1 MKRIIRFNFNQPKIL
16 NPAKVNLAG
25 FFLKC
30 KWEFSL
36 FLDLSI
42 RPFHS
47 ISGFIIMFIK
57 SLLVFIIGSIGT
69 GCATDQNSNSLEL
82 NESIRIN
89 QLGYLPE
96 QNKVAIVLSE
106 EPMDSFFIW
115 DIENEKVVFEGK
127 GQKNEAK
134 TLSGKASWKLDFSA
148 FSAKGEYEIGI
159 PPMGKSHPFVIGPQV
174 YEKLGKASLKAF
186 YFQRASTDLPE
197 EYAGIWARKG
207 GHPDDKVVIHPSA
220 ASELR
225 PEGMILSSPK
235 GWYDAGDYN
244 KYIVNSGITL
254 GTLMSLYEV
263 YPDYFSK
270 QNLNIPES
278 SNALPDVLDEI
289 LWNLDWM
296 LTMQDPADGGV
307 YHKLTTARF
316 EGMVEPHNAISQR
329 YLVSK
334 GTAAT
339 LDFAAVM
346 AQAARI
352 FKLFYPENAMVY
364 LKAAEKAWNWAI
376 QNPEVYYRQNDLND
390 TFDPDIVTG
399 AYGDQ
404 NLSDEWIWAASELYI
419 STNNQGYWKIL
430 EAANQDYQ
438 LPSWSQVKW
447 MGFYSLLRNE
457 NSLNQIPQAWL
468 SMLKINLMTAADSY
482 HQAGQV
488 QPYLSP
494 MGANPKDFIWGS
506 NAVASNQGILLLEA
520 FKLSGKADY
529 LHSAKANLDYILG
542 RNATG
547 FSYVTGFGSKTP
559 MYPHHRLAT
568 SRPDLPPL
576 PGFMV
581 GGPNPSQQDKCDY
594 PSNVPDESFTD
605 LACSYA
611 SNEIAINW
619 SAPFAYLVNA
629 IQAIETSGK

>member
-1 MKRIIRFNFNQPKIL
+1 MPVKSILILTLWLIVTSCVTEKIGS
-16 NPAKVNLAG
+16 NLA
-25 FFLKC
+25 LN
-30 KWEFSL
+30 
-36 FLDLSI
+36 DSI
-42 RPFHS
+42 R
-47 ISGFIIMFIK
+47 
-57 SLLVFIIGSIGT
+57 L
-69 GCATDQNSNSLEL
+69 
-82 NESIRIN
+82 N
-89 QLGYLPE
+89 QLGFYPD
-96 QNKVAIVLSE
+96 QNKVAVVLTE
-106 EPMDSFFIW
+106 TPINRFFIW
-115 DIENEKVVFEGK
+115 DKNERKIVFEGPVSRS
-127 GQKNEAK
+127 QSK
-134 TLSGKASWKLDFSA
+134 TFSGKTAWKIDFSG
-148 FSAKGEYEIGI
+148 FSEQGVFEIGI
-159 PPMGKSHPFVIGPQV
+159 PDFGKSHPFKIDDQV
-174 YEKLGKASLKAF
+174 YSELGKASLKAF
-186 YFQRASTDLPE
+186 YFQRASVDIPE

-207 GHPDDKVVIHPSA
+207 GHPDDKVMIHPSA
-220 ASELR
+220 ISNSR
-225 PEGMILSSPK
+225 PEGTILSSPK

-244 KYIVNSGITL
+244 KYIVNSGITM
-254 GTLMSLYEV
+254 GTLMSLYEEF
-263 YPDYFSK
+263 PLFFT
-270 QNLNIPES
+270 NLNLAIPES
-278 SNALPDVLDEI
+278 KNAVPDILDEV

-316 EGMVEPHNAISQR
+316 EGMVEPHLAINQR

-352 FKLFYPENAMVY
+352 YKPFAPEDAVVY

-376 QNPEVYYRQNDLND
+376 KNPEVYYRQNDLNEA
-390 TFDPDIVTG
+390 FDPDIVTG

-419 STNNQGYWKIL
+419 STHNLDYWKIL
-430 EAANQDYQ
+430 EAADLDYQ

-457 NSLNQIPQAWL
+457 SSLPQIPQEWL
-468 SMLKINLMTAADSY
+468 SLLKINLIAAADSY

-520 FKLSGKADY
+520 FKLSGKSEY
-529 LHSAKANLDYILG
+529 LQSAKSNLDYILG

-594 PSNVPDESFTD
+594 PSDVPDESFTD

-629 IQAIETSGK
+629 IQAIETSGR

>member
-1 MKRIIRFNFNQPKIL
+1 M
-16 NPAKVNLAG
+16 NLTHPNM
-25 FFLKC
+25 
-30 KWEFSL
+30 
-36 FLDLSI
+36 SI
-42 RPFHS
+42 
-47 ISGFIIMFIK
+47 K
-57 SLLVFIIGSIGT
+57 LVLVFIIGSLWA
-69 GCATDQNSNSLEL
+69 GCATNQITNSLEVNEFIRL
-82 NESIRIN
+82 N
-89 QLGYLPE
+89 QVGYLPD

-106 EPMDSFFIW
+106 SPLDSFFIW
-115 DIENEKVVFEGK
+115 DIENEKVVFEGTAF
-127 GQKNEAK
+127 KNETK
-134 TLSGKASWKLDFSA
+134 TLSGKASWRLVFSDLTTE
-148 FSAKGEYEIGI
+148 GEYKIGI
-159 PPMGKSHPFVIGPQV
+159 PELGKSYPFSIHSQV
-174 YEKLGKASLKAF
+174 YEELGKASLKAF
-186 YFQRASTDLPE
+186 YFQRASVDLPE
-197 EYAGIWARKG
+197 EFAGIWARKG
-207 GHPDDKVVIHPSA
+207 GHPDDKVMIHPSA
-220 ASELR
+220 ASDLR
-225 PEGMILSSPK
+225 PEGTFLSSPK

-244 KYIVNSGITL
+244 KYIVNSGITM

-263 YPDYFSK
+263 FPEYFAK
-270 QNLNIPES
+270 QNLSIPES
-278 SNALPDVLDEI
+278 GNTLPDVLDEI

-316 EGMVEPHNAISQR
+316 EGMVEPHKAINQR

-352 FKLFYPENAMVY
+352 YKPFAPEDAVVY
-364 LKAAEKAWNWAI
+364 LKAAEKAWNWAM
-376 QNPEVYYRQNDLND
+376 QNPEVYYHQNDVND
-390 TFDPDIVTG
+390 AFEPDVVTG

-404 NLSDEWIWAASELYI
+404 NLEDEWVWAASELYI
-419 STNNQGYWKIL
+419 STHNLEYWKIL
-430 EAANQDYQ
+430 DSANQDFQ

-447 MGFYSLLRNE
+447 LGFYSLLRNE
-457 NSLNQIPQAWL
+457 KSLAQIPQEWL
-468 SMLKINLMTAADSY
+468 SMLKINLITAADSY
-482 HQAGQV
+482 HQAGLAQA
-488 QPYLSP
+488 YLSP

-559 MYPHHRLAT
+559 MHPHHRLAT

-594 PSNVPDESFTD
+594 PSDIPDESFTD
-605 LACSYA
+605 LSCSYA

-629 IQAIETSGK
+629 IQINQANGN

>member
-1 MKRIIRFNFNQPKIL
+1 MPIKSIL
-16 NPAKVNLAG
+16 ILTINLFLTSCVTEKAVNNLA
-25 FFLKC
+25 
-30 KWEFSL
+30 
-36 FLDLSI
+36 
-42 RPFHS
+42 
-47 ISGFIIMFIK
+47 
-57 SLLVFIIGSIGT
+57 
-69 GCATDQNSNSLEL
+69 L
-82 NESIRIN
+82 NESIRFN
-89 QLGYLPE
+89 QLGFYPD
-96 QNKVAIVLSE
+96 QTKVAVVLSE
-106 EPMDSFFIW
+106 SPIDRFFIW
-115 DIENEKVVFEGK
+115 DKNGNKIEFEGRISK
-127 GQKNEAK
+127 SESK
-134 TLSGKASWKLDFSA
+134 TLSGKTAWKIDFSE
-148 FSAKGEYEIGI
+148 FSEQGVFEIGV
-159 PPMGKSHPFVIGPQV
+159 PDFGKSHRFKIDDQV
-174 YEKLGKASLKAF
+174 YGDLAKASLKAF
-186 YFQRASTDLPE
+186 YFQRASVDIPE

-207 GHPDDKVVIHPSA
+207 GHPDDKVMIHPSA
-220 ASELR
+220 KINSR
-225 PEGMILSSPK
+225 PEGTILSSPK

-244 KYIVNSGITL
+244 KYIVNSGITM

-263 YPDYFSK
+263 YPEYFSN
-270 QNLNIPES
+270 QNLSIPES
-278 SNALPDVLDEI
+278 GNMLPDILDEV

-316 EGMVEPHNAISQR
+316 EGMVEPHLAINQR
-329 YLVSK
+329 YIVSK

-352 FKLFYPENAMVY
+352 YEPFAPEDAVVY
-364 LKAAEKAWNWAI
+364 LKAAEKAWNWAM
-376 QNPEVYYRQNDLND
+376 QNPEVYYRQNDLNEA
-390 TFDPDIVTG
+390 FDPDIVTG

-404 NLSDEWIWAASELYI
+404 NLADEWIWAASELYI
-419 STNNQGYWKIL
+419 STHNLDYWKIL
-430 EAANQDYQ
+430 EAADSEYE

-447 MGFYSLLRNE
+447 LGFYSLLRNE
-457 NSLNQIPQAWL
+457 NTLAQIPQDWL
-468 SMLKINLMTAADSY
+468 SILKDNLIAAGDSY
-482 HQAGQV
+482 HQAGLG

-506 NAVASNQGILLLEA
+506 NAVASNQGILFLEA

-529 LHSAKANLDYILG
+529 LQSAKANLDYILG

-547 FSYVTGFGSKTP
+547 YSYVTGFGSKTP
-559 MYPHHRLAT
+559 LHPHHRLAT

-619 SAPFAYLVNA
+619 SAPFAYLVNS
-629 IQAIETSGK
+629 IQAILESGN